1 MTSTLTIR
9 KKNLCQKNMKVE
21 ESSHEKIRKCQKEGS
36 LRGINVLPLLHL
48 QHEVFSTFQD
58 DTLYSK
64 IIILLP

>member
-1 MTSTLTIR
+1 
-9 KKNLCQKNMKVE
+9 MKVE

-36 LRGINVLPLLHL
+36 LRGINAPPLLHL
-48 QHEVFSTFQD
+48 QREVFSTFQD